1 MKSVQIPPVQGHG
14 YTEEINLGKY
24 WAVMKRRWFPASLVF
39 LLTAV
44 PATMLALN
52 HQSKY
57 QADGKLL
64 FRKKNTSLSLLIDA
78 SRTERVGELEGL
90 SSLNTPVDTEAEV
103 LRTIPLLEMALGR
116 QAVKDEQGNL
126 LKPNDVLPK
135 LTIKG
140 IKGTD
145 FLQVAFKHHDPKTAA
160 AFVNTLMQVYL
171 EQNSQNNQ
179 REAVAAREYITQ
191 QLPMTEAKLRMAEAN
206 FQSFKEQN
214 NVVVLQEESVSAVK
228 MLANL
233 DEQIAKARTSLADT
247 VSRTQSLQGRL
258 GLGEAEAIALN
269 AVSQSPAVQQ
279 VLEEYQKNQAQLA
292 IQQTRYK
299 SPHPEITG
307 LERKVEALE
316 AVLGDRVARVLGT
329 EVANVGS
336 TLQIDKLKEKLIEEM
351 INSAVNRQG
360 ITSQLDTLYQTRANY
375 QNRANLLPQLEN
387 RQQELER
394 QVKTAKSEYETLVQ
408 RLQEVKIAETQN
420 LGNAQIA
427 SPAAVPDQPLLLNRW
442 LIFGAGLTA
451 ASLLAILAA
460 FALDLRDSVI
470 RSVKDLREHYRY
482 PFLGEIP
489 RLRLRNQPTMR
500 LVRPEVDPLG
510 SEVYRLVQTNLKFF
524 NTDGAVKSMV
534 VTSALAKEGK
544 STLVAN
550 LAYTMA
556 QLGDRVLVIDADL
569 RNPTQHLIW
578 DISNQ
583 VGLSTFLSQTQE
595 DLPAGLVANPMQN
608 VDVLPAGPPSYNP
621 LSLLGSLQMEWLIRD
636 YTQQY
641 DWVII
646 DGPPLLV
653 SDALALTKT
662 ADGVLLVARP
672 GAIDTES
679 AKVANELL
687 ANSGQR
693 VLGLVANAVTNA
705 NHPSSYL
712 RRTADYYY
720 RQPADARN

>member
-1 MKSVQIPPVQGHG
+1 MKPVQIPPVQGHG

-44 PATMLALN
+44 PATMAALN
-52 HQSKY
+52 HQSNY

-103 LRTIPLLEMALGR
+103 LRTIPLLETALGR
-116 QAVKDEQGNL
+116 QSVKDEQGNL
-126 LKPNDVLPK
+126 LKPSDLLPK

-145 FLQVAFKHHDPKTAA
+145 FLQVAFKHHDSQTAA

-179 REAVAAREYITQ
+179 REAVAARDYITQ
-191 QLPMTEAKLRMAEAN
+191 QLPVTEAKLRMAEAN
-206 FQSFKEQN
+206 FQGFKEQN

-258 GLGEAEAIALN
+258 GLSEAEAIALN

-307 LERKVEALE
+307 LERKVAALE
-316 AVLGDRVARVLGT
+316 AVLDDRVSRVLGSQ
-329 EVANVGS
+329 VANVGS

-360 ITSQLDTLYQTRANY
+360 IASQLETLYQTRANY
-375 QNRANLLPQLEN
+375 QNRANVLPQLEN
-387 RQQELER
+387 KQQELER

-427 SPAAVPDQPLLLNRW
+427 SPAAVPDKPLLLNRW

-489 RLRLRNQPTMR
+489 RLRLRHQPTMR

-510 SEVYRLVQTNLKFF
+510 SEVYRLIQTNLKFF
-524 NTDGAVKSMV
+524 NKDGAVKSMV

-583 VGLSTFLSQTQE
+583 IGLSSFLSQTRE
-595 DLPAGLVANPMQN
+595 DLPAGLVAKPMPN

-636 YTQQY
+636 YTKQY

-672 GAIDTES
+672 GVIDTES

-687 ANSGQR
+687 TNSGQR

-705 NHPSSYL
+705 NHPSGYL

-720 RQPADARN
+720 RQPAGVKH